1 MLRSAS
7 DAPSYLV
14 THEKRSRKSYLST
27 WKCQQLEGLQADSYK
42 VCESSDCLSTK
53 YFIFIPALQQ
63 HKELQWCMA
72 SSNRE
77 RSQSNMPKQ
86 HKRSQRTHQMREKPQ
101 PACRNSELEILVV
114 FIYINYCYRHRT
126 KKRKKY
132 GDDLHPS
139 ICKVY
144 VPNNLVQRKKNVLVC
159 WHRKSLMEHVCI

>member
-1 MLRSAS
+1 
-7 DAPSYLV
+7 
-14 THEKRSRKSYLST
+14 
-27 WKCQQLEGLQADSYK
+27 
-42 VCESSDCLSTK
+42 
-53 YFIFIPALQQ
+53 
-63 HKELQWCMA
+63 MA

-114 FIYINYCYRHRT
+114 FICIYYCYRHQT

-132 GDDLHPS
+132 GDDLHPN

-144 VPNNLVQRKKNVLVC
+144 VPNNLVQSMRNCWLLQKKKMSWYADIGNHRWGMVVFKRGRRKRQLYWQENFLLDKGTWSFQKIL
-159 WHRKSLMEHVCI
+159 WY